1 MRAMSD
7 LFPDQKPALC
17 FVRVVPEMALD
28 RMFDYTL
35 PSALAGRV
43 QLGSRLR
50 VPWGNREVLA
60 YAVDFPSK
68 PEVEKCRD
76 VIDVVGEEPL
86 IPENLIKLARW
97 MADYYCCDQAQALKG
112 MLPDTVR
119 AKEDSY
125 KKRLW
130 VQVPGH
136 LQLEQ
141 VSQLLKSARAQWR
154 GWQHAYEQGGGWL
167 ADLSKQSGVSLG
179 IWKALEER
187 QLIVLSREKMERD
200 PLAGLIKA
208 SEDLV
213 LNVDQQEALRVYRE
227 ESLKTPARPILLQGV
242 TGSGKTEVYLQIIRQ
257 VLEEGKSALVLVPE
271 IALTPQ
277 TVEHF
282 RSRFESLEVR
292 TAVLHSHLSAG
303 ERHDQ
308 WQLIR
313 SGKARVIIG
322 ARSAIF
328 APIQKMGVIIIDE
341 EHEASYKQEESPHY
355 HARDLAVMRGALE
368 HVPVVLGSA
377 TPSLE
382 SYHNSVAGK
391 YRLVHLKKRVLDI
404 KMPVIH
410 ILDLRKEKPEK
421 DQRVGIAERLRAAV
435 QLRLEQKEQTILF
448 LNRRGYATSL
458 QCPKCGYVAE
468 CPHCAVPMTYHRA
481 RHQLRCHLC
490 DYEKQAPQ
498 ACPECGFEQYRLA
511 GLGTQ
516 RIEESISK
524 AFTGAKVCRMDSD
537 SMRGKSAYQ
546 KALQD
551 FREGRT
557 EILVGTQMIAKGL
570 HFPNVT
576 CVGVINCDLALQL
589 PDFRASER
597 VFQQLV
603 QVAGRAGR
611 GEKPGE
617 VFIQTY
623 TPFHPSIQFARH
635 HDVDGFLEQELD
647 YRKAHGYP
655 PFRRAA
661 LIKFRGRSEEKTK
674 YCIEVAAKLLKE
686 VAGKD
691 TEIPEPSPAPIPKI
705 KDHYRFQLF
714 LLTKNMPALSRVL
727 KQQLLPKE
735 WPDGIRMSI
744 DIDAVSLM

>member
-1 MRAMSD
+1 MSE
-7 LFPDQKPALC
+7 LFPELRSASDY
-17 FVRVVPEMALD
+17 VRVVPELALD
-28 RMFDYTL
+28 RMFDYQVPL
-35 PSALAGRV
+35 SLQGQVKLGQRV
-43 QLGSRLR
+43 R
-50 VPWGNREVLA
+50 VPWGNRQVLA
-60 YAVDFPSK
+60 YVVDFPLR

-76 VIDVVGEEPL
+76 VLEIVAEEPL
-86 IPENLIKLARW
+86 VPMILIKLARW
-97 MADYYCCDQAQALKG
+97 MADYYCCDLALVLKG

-119 AKEDSY
+119 AREDSF

-130 VQVPGH
+130 VQPRGK
-136 LQLEQ
+136 
-141 VSQLLKSARAQWR
+141 VSAEEVSRLLKSAKAQQRA
-154 GWQHAYEQGGGWL
+154 WQSVSESGGGWV
-167 ADLSKQSGVSLG
+167 AELSEKCDVSLAA
-179 IWKALEER
+179 WKALEEKN
-187 QLIVLSREKMERD
+187 LVILSREKVERD
-200 PLAGLIKA
+200 PLKGLSTA
-208 SEDLV
+208 SQDLM
-213 LNVDQQEALRVYRE
+213 LNADQKEALRVFEE
-227 ESLKTPARPILLQGV
+227 ESLHSQPRPILLQGV
-242 TGSGKTEVYLQIIRQ
+242 TGSGKTEVYLQMIRR
-257 VLEEGKSALVLVPE
+257 VLASGKSALVLVPE

-277 TVEHF
+277 TVEQF
-282 RSRFESLEVR
+282 RDRFESLQLR
-292 TAVLHSHLSAG
+292 IAVLHSHLSAG

-308 WQLIR
+308 WHLIR
-313 SGKARVIIG
+313 EGKARVVIG

-328 APIQKMGVIIIDE
+328 APITQLGLIIIDE

-355 HARDLAVMRGALE
+355 HARDLAVLRGSLE
-368 HVPVVLGSA
+368 QVPVLLGTA

-382 SYHNSVAGK
+382 SYQNALSGK
-391 YRLVHLKKRVLDI
+391 YRFVHLPKRVLDI

-410 ILDLRKEKPEK
+410 VLDLRKEKVEK
-421 DQRVGIAERLRAAV
+421 DQGVGVAQRLRSAVQERLA
-435 QLRLEQKEQTILF
+435 QKEQTILF

-458 QCPKCGYVAE
+458 QCPKCGFVAE
-468 CPHCAVPMTYHRA
+468 CSHCAVPMTYHRSQ
-481 RHQLRCHLC
+481 HQLCCHLC
-490 DYEKQAPQ
+490 DDKKSAPH
-498 ACPECGFEQYRLA
+498 ACPECEFENYRLS

-516 RIEESISK
+516 RIEDTISK
-524 AFTGAKVCRMDSD
+524 IFSEATLCRMDSD

-623 TPFHPSIQFARH
+623 TPFHPAIQFARH

-674 YCIEVAAKLLKE
+674 YCIEVAAQLLKDI
-686 VAGKD
+686 AGKE
-691 TEIPEPSPAPIPKI
+691 TEVPAPCPAPIPKI
-705 KDHYRFQLF
+705 KDHYRFHLF
-714 LLTKNMPALSRVL
+714 LLTKNMPALSRTL
-727 KQQLLPKE
+727 KQHMMTRK
-735 WPDGIRMSI
+735 WPEGVRMTI
-744 DIDAVSLM
+744 DIDPVNLM